1 MQSPYGSFFTQC
13 AAFQVFNHSFQI
25 STPHFSPCRL
35 SQGGG
40 GGGKGARCESAAQ
53 IRSICKKTGCKL
65 LKEAVVFEP
74 TKSGLGVIGGRSQI

>member
-53 IRSICKKTGCKL
+53 IRPKCRFVKKLVANSSKKRL
-65 LKEAVVFEP
+65 YLNRQNRDWV
-74 TKSGLGVIGGRSQI
+74 S